1 MELDRA
7 EQNIVDAYLAMRL
20 DEPEVRVNVTSLSTR
35 AHISRTTF
43 YQHFESIASIHE
55 LIQYAILHDVRAIF
69 RDFEYIDLDR
79 IDHSDASIPMFER
92 VFEYIEK
99 HRAAFTLLMVI
110 ERGENFLK
118 SYTDQVRASICR
130 ILNGSL
136 DDTTARVVAS
146 LCLGSFQNLTF
157 DWLRGDVSFTTE
169 ELAYICTRTLV
180 AIANEWK
187 RLSA

>member
-20 DEPEVRVNVTSLSTR
+20 DEPEARVNITSLSTR

-43 YQHFESIASIHE
+43 YQHFDSIASIQE

-79 IDHSDASIPMFER
+79 IDRSDATIPMFER
-92 VFEYIEK
+92 VFEYIAE
-99 HRAAFTLLMVI
+99 HRAAFKLLMVV
-110 ERGENFLK
+110 ESNPAFAT
-118 SYTDQVRASICR
+118 SYTSQVRATVCC
-130 ILNGSL
+130 ILKDTL
-136 DDTTARVVAS
+136 DETTTNVVAS

-157 DWLRGDVSFTTE
+157 DWLKGAVNFTTE